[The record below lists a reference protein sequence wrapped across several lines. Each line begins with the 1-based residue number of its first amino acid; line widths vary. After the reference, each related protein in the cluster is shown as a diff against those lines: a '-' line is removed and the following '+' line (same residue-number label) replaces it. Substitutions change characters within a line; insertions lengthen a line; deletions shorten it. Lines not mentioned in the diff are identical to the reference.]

1 MAVEQSESRPL
12 LSIAVP
18 TFNRVECLRE
28 TLSPLLD
35 SGLLSQQIQLFVYDN
50 ASDDETAS
58 WLEPLRAR
66 PGCNVVRQPLNLGI
80 EGNII
85 DAMLRSPGQYVWT
98 ISDHM
103 KLRVDAIK
111 TFIAKLA
118 HLTASGVDVVYA
130 HISSYGAVR
139 GRDKPYTPFPW
150 RHLTPTEQSRFLFRT
165 GNTSGMITSHRLRVA
180 AARSLFR
187 FSGFSYPHLGVYSH
201 IRPDSL
207 VAETEP
213 LSDFLATPATHA
225 KTPAY
230 NSFRSRF
237 IGYPQAIRELQRL
250 NNHLTPNSAGLTQ
263 AIGALRM
270 DVVELLRSDASN
282 ASYPLAGPLKTFP
295 WRAKPFI
302 VSAMTMKALP
312 RQVRKRVCGWVFRSA
327 IQHAN
332 GRPARSPSEF
342 QINE

>member
-1 MAVEQSESRPL
+1 MTLEKADLRPL
-12 LSIAVP
+12 LAIAVP
-18 TFNRVECLRE
+18 TFNRIDCLRE
-28 TLSPLLD
+28 TLSPLLE

-50 ASDDETAS
+50 ASDDGTSS
-58 WLEPLRAR
+58 WLDSLRAR

-85 DAMLRSPGQYVWT
+85 DAMLRSTGQYVWT
-98 ISDHM
+98 LSDHM

-111 TFIAKLA
+111 TFIDKLP
-118 HLTASGVDVVYA
+118 HLAASGVDVIYA

-139 GRDKPYTPFPW
+139 GLDKPYMPFPW

-165 GNTSGMITSHRLRVA
+165 GNTSAMITSDRLRVA
-180 AARSLFR
+180 SARSLFR
-187 FSGFSYPHLGVYSH
+187 FSGFSYPHLGVYAY
-201 IRPDSL
+201 IRSDSL

-213 LSDFLATPATHA
+213 LSDFLNTPATHT

-237 IGYPQAIRELQRL
+237 LGYPQAIRELRRL
-250 NNHLTPNSAGLTQ
+250 NDVVTPNSAGLTQ

-270 DVVELLRSDASN
+270 DVVELLRSDTPV
-282 ASYPLAGPLKTFP
+282 ASYPLVGPLMTFP
-295 WRAKPFI
+295 WRATPFI

-312 RQVRKRVCGWVFRSA
+312 RKVRKRVSDLVFRSA
-327 IQHAN
+327 IQHAY
-332 GRPARSPSEF
+332 GRPARSQPDF
-342 QINE
+342 RINE